1 MKKIIGFAM
10 AVFGISLTAVVAAPA
25 QVPYSEGPVTRVV
38 LIKIV
43 PGHADAFYADFKKNV
58 VPIWESEK
66 SAGLIADYGMFLNT
80 TTSPGPD
87 DWDIGYTITYKNM
100 GSLDGLADKVWDIRM
115 KQYGDHSAEQKVI
128 EKRVENGHVVTSSL
142 LRGITLR

>member
-1 MKKIIGFAM
+1 MKNIFGFAM
-10 AVFGISLTAVVAAPA
+10 AVLGITLAAVSAAPA

-43 PGHADAFYADFKKNV
+43 PGRADAVYADFKKNI
-58 VPIWESEK
+58 VPIWEAEK
-66 SAGLIADYGMFLNT
+66 SAGLIVDYSMFLNT
-80 TTSPGPD
+80 TTSEP
-87 DWDIGYTITYKNM
+87 DWDLGYTLTYKNFAA
-100 GSLDGLADKVWDIRM
+100 LDGLPDKVWDIRM

-128 EKRVENGHVVTSSL
+128 DKRAENAHVVTSSL

>member
-1 MKKIIGFAM
+1 MKKVIGLAM
-10 AVFGISLTAVVAAPA
+10 AVLGISIAVVSAAPA

-43 PGHADAFYADFKKNV
+43 PGHSDALFADFKKNI

-66 SAGLIADYGMFLNT
+66 SAGLIVDYGMFLNT
-80 TTSPGPD
+80 TTSEP
-87 DWDIGYTITYKNM
+87 DWDFGYTITYKNM
-100 GSLDGLADKVWDIRM
+100 GALDGLADKVWDIRM
-115 KQYGDHSAEQKVI
+115 KQYGDHSAEQKVV
-128 EKRVENGHVVTSSL
+128 EKRVENAHVVTSSL